1 VCAFAYHIG
10 KHAIFVIAPRD
21 NDETLAIYARSL
33 RPKPCRPPQPARA
46 RRFCPSWLKTGLH
59 YWPLQRV
66 KRVVR
71 RAGLNG
77 AIEVSKG
84 VTEARSDTAASAVTY
99 SYRATVL
106 GAPRHFTLS
115 DDGIDWKSGAMSG
128 HIPYRN
134 IRRLVSM
141 QSSRFITELWG
152 EGTPRLKIVSISW
165 KSMVE
170 QERLDRSYSVFVREL
185 HRRISKA
192 ASSARFERG
201 TNPWAYW
208 PGLAIF
214 VAVALGL
221 AGGAVQALQASAY
234 TGAAF
239 VGAFLALYLWQIEN
253 FLRRNR
259 PGTYNPEAL
268 PKEVMPPP

>member
-1 VCAFAYHIG
+1 M
-10 KHAIFVIAPRD
+10 
-21 NDETLAIYARSL
+21 
-33 RPKPCRPPQPARA
+33 
-46 RRFCPSWLKTGLH
+46 
-59 YWPLQRV
+59 
-66 KRVVR
+66 
-71 RAGLNG
+71 
-77 AIEVSKG
+77 
-84 VTEARSDTAASAVTY
+84 
-99 SYRATVL
+99 L

-134 IRRLVSM
+134 IRRLRMSFRPVSM

>member
-1 VCAFAYHIG
+1 
-10 KHAIFVIAPRD
+10 
-21 NDETLAIYARSL
+21 
-33 RPKPCRPPQPARA
+33 
-46 RRFCPSWLKTGLH
+46 
-59 YWPLQRV
+59 
-66 KRVVR
+66 
-71 RAGLNG
+71 
-77 AIEVSKG
+77 
-84 VTEARSDTAASAVTY
+84 
-99 SYRATVL
+99 
-106 GAPRHFTLS
+106 
-115 DDGIDWKSGAMSG
+115 
-128 HIPYRN
+128 
-134 IRRLVSM
+134 
-141 QSSRFITELWG
+141 
-152 EGTPRLKIVSISW
+152 
-165 KSMVE
+165 MVE
-170 QERLDRSYSVFVREL
+170 QEQLDRSYSVFVREL

-268 PKEVMPPP
+268 PKEVMPPS